1 MTTRRRIPTW
11 GSLVLFGLL
20 GAAGCNSVEPE
31 SKSVAPAPGAE
42 KESAA
47 PFVPLD
53 ACSLLSKM
61 EVEAVAGKPVMEPHK
76 EEAAN
81 LVSCSFGDP
90 KSPQVNGRPS
100 YQVVRIAVFTGQ
112 DGAYYAGPVAQAKD
126 TYEIGRKNAASDEP
140 VNDLGE
146 GAYWDKLLRTLNV
159 HKGKYYVSTTVEA
172 DAGLEQ
178 ARKLT
183 VQALERLP

>member
-1 MTTRRRIPTW
+1 MRRISSW
-11 GSLVLFGLL
+11 GSIGLL
-20 GAAGCNSVEPE
+20 SLLAAGCGNSEPE
-31 SKSVAPAPGAE
+31 AKSAAPAPGAE
-42 KESAA
+42 KQAAA
-47 PFVPLD
+47 PFVPVD

-61 EVEAVAGKPVMEPHK
+61 EVEAVAGKPVMEPQK

-81 LVSCSFGDP
+81 LVTCSFGDP
-90 KSPQVNGRPS
+90 DSPQVNGRAT
-100 YQVVRIAVFTGQ
+100 YQVVSIAVFTGEE
-112 DGAYYAGPVAQAKD
+112 GAYYAGPAAQAKD

-159 HKGKYYVSTTVEA
+159 FKGKYYVSTSVGA

-178 ARKLT
+178 AKKLT
-183 VQALERLP
+183 IQALGRLP